1 MTRRRALER
10 EDDNTPRIT
19 GADGEDRDEDQDRI
33 RRPTAVPG
41 LIGGESAIAQLA
53 KRALNRLRVEGRHE
67 PEGLERKLAMSAGQS
82 LRRGY
87 AYGVNAAVHSGPTLT
102 RRKPTTDM
110 LSLVVMA
117 TLIFVIVAVASDP
130 VLAASAGRI
139 FGTAWSD
146 AIGFLARLVS
156 R

>member
-1 MTRRRALER
+1 MAEIAT
-10 EDDNTPRIT
+10 RIT
-19 GADGEDRDEDQDRI
+19 SADDG
-33 RRPTAVPG
+33 RPQVPG
-41 LIGGESAIAQLA
+41 LIDRESSIAQPH
-53 KRALNRLRVEGRHE
+53 KRALNRLRVGGRHE

-87 AYGVNAAVHSGPTLT
+87 AYGVNPAVHSGPALA
-102 RRKPTTDM
+102 RHKASTDM
-110 LSLVVMA
+110 VSLIVMA

-139 FGTAWSD
+139 LGTAWSD
-146 AIGFLARLVS
+146 AIGFIAQLVS

>member
-1 MTRRRALER
+1 
-10 EDDNTPRIT
+10 
-19 GADGEDRDEDQDRI
+19 
-33 RRPTAVPG
+33 
-41 LIGGESAIAQLA
+41 
-53 KRALNRLRVEGRHE
+53 
-67 PEGLERKLAMSAGQS
+67 MSAGQS

-87 AYGVNAAVHSGPTLT
+87 AYGVNPAVHSGPALERRT
-102 RRKPTTDM
+102 RPTNL
-110 LSLVVMA
+110 LSVFLMA

-146 AIGFLARLVS
+146 LIGFLLRVVS